1 MNCND
6 LTAFFHEESLKN
18 MDSALLSM
26 YCARVA
32 EEDSIHWITV
42 NKQQFH
48 DALVHAAIWHQG
60 QTRANRANLP
70 RTPYIEHPL
79 RNVLRAYRWGI
90 RDGDVLTA
98 IVLHDVIEDCADKI
112 TGYET
117 REDNAQTQREEAFAT
132 LTNMFSARVAY
143 LVLQVSN
150 EIVTKEEK
158 AVMSPEM
165 KRKNYADHLHK
176 VLGDSNVFIVKLADY
191 MDNAGGL
198 YHNYAPGK
206 EEKLTNMYNKYMLA
220 LGVFHKSYGTVR
232 DEFTLEQQGNIEIVL
247 GKVKKNLGKLKDLLG
262 L

>member
-1 MNCND
+1 MNNNN
-6 LTAFFHEESLKN
+6 LTTFFHEESLKN
-18 MDSALLSM
+18 MDSSLLSM

-32 EEDSIHWITV
+32 EEDCLTWNTV
-42 NKQQFH
+42 TKQQFN

-98 IVLHDVIEDCADKI
+98 IVLHDVIEDCPDKI
-112 TGYET
+112 TGYKT
-117 REDNAQTQREEAFAT
+117 REDNAHTQREEALAI
-132 LTNMFSARVAY
+132 LTDMFSARVAH

-150 EIVTKEEK
+150 EIVTKEQK
-158 AVMSPEM
+158 ARMSQEA
-165 KRKNYADHLHK
+165 KRKNYADHLDK
-176 VLGDSNVFIVKLADY
+176 VLCDPDVFIVKLADY

-220 LGVFHKSYGTVR
+220 LGVFHKSYDTVR
-232 DEFTLEQQGNIEIVL
+232 DEYTLEQQGNIEIVL
-247 GKVKKNLGKLKDLLG
+247 GKVKKNLGKLKDMLG
-262 L
+262 V